1 MNLGIIVDHPKRD
14 LPSLVRLSEE
24 ILRQDSAIKIS
35 LIPMYYLGLVLK
47 NKYFCFDLLIFNF
60 FRSANLK
67 YILAAKKK
75 NIKTIVYDQEGAGG
89 IKGTN
94 ITSIIEKNRKYL
106 KYIDLYFFWGTEQ
119 LNHFRKKIRNYSLKK
134 TFITGWLSSDIIFE
148 KSKKK
153 FVNKKYILIN
163 TNFPSCDP
171 RFNTLDK
178 EIEGR
183 LKTTSAS
190 KKEIL
195 KNIDIIKKRKE
206 NFITNISK
214 ILRKFPNENF
224 ILRIHPFEK
233 KEKYLFLKK
242 KYENLIISDKDNIN
256 DALINSKIF
265 IHVDCTTAVNSNML
279 NIKPMSM
286 SWLIKD
292 KNETHN
298 YISKKISF
306 NFTNLNSFIKVM
318 KKSLIE
324 KKIEKKLKNKNIKFI
339 EKYYGPYDGKRC
351 YETAKKIL
359 KQLHDIKKKN
369 LFQFNTDINYLHNI
383 KENIKY
389 LFFKILGLKAYLVLK
404 KIFDQEYFNIKNK
417 SKRFDLSDVKI
428 FLRNKKIKS
437 KNISLGIIELKY

>member
-24 ILRQDSAIKIS
+24 ILKQDSTIKIS

-47 NKYFCFDLLIFNF
+47 NQYFSFDLLIFNF

-75 NIKTIVYDQEGAGG
+75 NIKTIIYDQEGAGG

-94 ITSIIEKNRKYL
+94 IISIIEKNKKYL
-106 KYIDLYFFWGTEQ
+106 KHIDFYFFWGIEQ
-119 LNHFRKKIRNYSLKK
+119 LNYFRKKIQNYSLKK
-134 TFITGWLSSDIIFE
+134 TFVSGWLSSDIIFE

-153 FVNKKYILIN
+153 FMSKKYILIN

-183 LKTTSAS
+183 LKITSVS

-195 KNIDIIKKRKE
+195 KNINIIKKRKE
-206 NFITNISK
+206 NFITSVSK
-214 ILRKFPNENF
+214 ILRKFPNESF

-233 KEKYLFLKK
+233 KEKYLFLEK
-242 KYENLIISDKDNIN
+242 KYKNLKISDKENIN
-256 DALINSKIF
+256 NALINSKIF

-298 YISKKISF
+298 YISKKISY
-306 NFTNLNSFIKVM
+306 NFANLNSFIKAI
-318 KKSLIE
+318 KKSLVE
-324 KKIEKKLKNKNIKFI
+324 KEIKKKLKNKNIKFI

-351 YETAKKIL
+351 FETAKMIL
-359 KQLHDIKKKN
+359 KQLQDNNKKKQ
-369 LFQFNTDINYLHNI
+369 FQLNNNINYLHNI
-383 KENIKY
+383 KEDIKF
-389 LFFKILGLKAYLVLK
+389 LLFKILGLKAYLVLK

-437 KNISLGIIELKY
+437 KNISLGIIQLKY